1 MIKVLFVCVHNSA
14 RSQMAEAFLNDL
26 GKGYFIAESAGLE
39 PGTINP
45 LIVKVMAEIGYDLSQ
60 NKTNSVFDYFKE
72 GRLYSI
78 IVKVCDQENGQRCP
92 IFPLAMNVLD
102 WTFEDPA
109 DFSGTEEEKLEQ
121 ARQLRNKIRE
131 NVIAMIDAYKET
143 IEILEKHDEK
153 K

>member
-14 RSQMAEAFLNDL
+14 RSQIAEAFLNDL
-26 GKGYFIAESAGLE
+26 GKDYFIAESAGLE

-45 LIVKVMAEIGYDLSQ
+45 LIVKVMAEVGYDLSQ
-60 NKTNSVFDYFKE
+60 NTTNSVFDYFKE

-78 IVKVCDQENGQRCP
+78 IVKVCDLENGQRCP

-109 DFSGTEEEKLEQ
+109 DFTGTEEEQLEQ
-121 ARQLRNKIRE
+121 ARHLRYKIRE
-131 NVIAMIDAYKET
+131 NVIDLINTYKDS
-143 IEILEKHDEK
+143 I
-153 K
+153 